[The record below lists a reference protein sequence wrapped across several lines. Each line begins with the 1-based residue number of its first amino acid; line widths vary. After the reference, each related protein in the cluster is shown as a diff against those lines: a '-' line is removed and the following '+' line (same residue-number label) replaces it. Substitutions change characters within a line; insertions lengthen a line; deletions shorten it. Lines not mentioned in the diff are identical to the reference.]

1 MKTTVKIF
9 LSIAFTLIILS
20 TSIAKNKGTQEVGI
34 AVLAE
39 QLTKAVEVRNFQSA
53 REIMDKMFPLMK
65 KELKEDKKR
74 LAELLKKEN
83 PEVSHREFKYQY
95 DRKKEVLEFVKEVVE
110 SSPAALRVKSKI
122 ILSEIGTFAKLSN
135 SNS

>member
-1 MKTTVKIF
+1 MKRIVKIF

-20 TSIAKNKGTQEVGI
+20 TSIAENKGTQEAGI
-34 AVLAE
+34 AILAE
-39 QLTKAVEVRNFQSA
+39 QLVKAVEVRNFQSA

-74 LAELLKKEN
+74 LAELLKEEN
-83 PEVSHREFKYQY
+83 PDVSHREFKYQY

>member
-34 AVLAE
+34 AVLAK

-65 KELKEDKKR
+65 KELKEDKK
-74 LAELLKKEN
+74 
-83 PEVSHREFKYQY
+83 
-95 DRKKEVLEFVKEVVE
+95 
-110 SSPAALRVKSKI
+110 
-122 ILSEIGTFAKLSN
+122 
-135 SNS
+135 